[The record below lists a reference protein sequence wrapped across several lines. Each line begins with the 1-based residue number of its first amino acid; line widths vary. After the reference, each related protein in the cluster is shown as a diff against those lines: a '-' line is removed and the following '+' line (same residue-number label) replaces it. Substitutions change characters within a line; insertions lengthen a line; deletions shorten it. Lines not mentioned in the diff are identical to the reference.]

1 MNDLRQNCE
10 LFYKEYLE
18 LQAEVDAAFQVQIQ
32 PIGTG
37 TYEVRTA
44 PSPEKEQY
52 VLRTFLYLW
61 VESVLEKLH
70 QLLPEVLDILC
81 RIAHN
86 FVSNHSYHS
95 FNFSCQNFASSIT
108 A

>member
-44 PSPEKEQY
+44 PSPEKM
-52 VLRTFLYLW
+52 LRHKELGEFIKNNCKDCIG
-61 VESVLEKLH
+61 LEPGEWFEIEHRLG
-70 QLLPEVLDILC
+70 
-81 RIAHN
+81 
-86 FVSNHSYHS
+86 
-95 FNFSCQNFASSIT
+95 
-108 A
+108 